1 MPNVTQFAAWEGMIL
16 VSGLC
21 GIVLWKLMTGGISLN
36 CLLYGD
42 ARAVKG
48 GGRKTYFSAGRAQML
63 MITVVSAGYFLL
75 QVIQDP
81 THFPDV
87 PTPVLI
93 ALGGSSAIYL
103 GGKAQALYLG
113 RFRDLAAS
121 LDRRGQQQ

>member
-1 MPNVTQFAAWEGMIL
+1 MPNVAQLAAWEGIIL

-21 GIVLWKLMTGGISLN
+21 GIVLWKLLTGGISLN
-36 CLLYGD
+36 YLLHGD

-48 GGRKTYFSAGRAQML
+48 GHRKTYFSAGRAQML
-63 MITVVSAGYFLL
+63 MTTVVGAGYFLL

-81 THFPDV
+81 TQFPDI
-87 PTPVLI
+87 PTPLLV

-113 RFRDLAAS
+113 RFRDLAAL
-121 LDRRGQQQ
+121 LDRRPQ

>member
-1 MPNVTQFAAWEGMIL
+1 MPNVAQFAAWEGIIL

-42 ARAVKG
+42 ARVVKG
-48 GGRKTYFSAGRAQML
+48 RGHKTYFSAGRAQML
-63 MITVVSAGYFLL
+63 MTTVVSAGYLLL
-75 QVIQDP
+75 QVVQHP

-87 PTPVLI
+87 PTPFLI
-93 ALGGSSAIYL
+93 ALGGSSAMYL

-113 RFRDLAAS
+113 RFRDLAG
-121 LDRRGQQQ
+121 LLNRRGQ